1 MSVIALTGGTGFVGA
16 RLIDQALAAGHRVRA
31 LTRRPQAGRE
41 KLTWVEGA
49 LDDHAALAALLE
61 GSDAVVHVAGVVN
74 ASDRAGFAAG
84 NIAGTEA
91 MLTAA
96 RDAGIARF
104 VHVSSLAAREPA
116 LSDYGW
122 SKAEAEARVV
132 ASDRDWTVVRP
143 PAVYGPGDMEMREMF
158 RLASFGLAL
167 LPSAGRL
174 SVIHV
179 DDLAALLLVLA
190 QSDPGRLILE
200 ADDGVSGGWT
210 HRAFGLALGAAVG
223 KRVLPI
229 PLPRGL
235 MTLVAHGD
243 RLVRGARA
251 KLTPDRVDYFCH
263 PDWTIDAAKRP
274 PSQLWQPRI
283 ATPDGLASTA
293 AWYRERGLL

>member
-1 MSVIALTGGTGFVGA
+1 MTGGTGFVGS

-31 LTRRPQAGRE
+31 LARRSQPARDG
-41 KLTWVEGA
+41 LLWVAGA
-49 LDDHAALAALLE
+49 LDDHAALARLVESA
-61 GSDAVVHVAGVVN
+61 DAVVHVAGVVN
-74 ASDRAGFAAG
+74 APDRAGFAAG

-91 MLTAA
+91 MLDAA
-96 RDAGIARF
+96 RDAGVARF

-143 PAVYGPGDMEMREMF
+143 PAVYGPADMEMREMF
-158 RLASFGLAL
+158 RLAKFGLAL
-167 LPSAGRL
+167 LPSPGRL

-190 QSDPGRLILE
+190 EGDAGRLILE
-200 ADDGVSGGWT
+200 ADDGVPGGGT
-210 HRAFGLALGAAVG
+210 HRAVGQALGSAVG
-223 KRVLPI
+223 RRVLPI
-229 PLPRGL
+229 PLPHGL
-235 MTLVAHGD
+235 MMLAARGD
-243 RLVRGARA
+243 RLVRGKNA

-263 PDWTIDAAKRP
+263 PDWTVDPDKRP

-283 ATPDGLASTA
+283 PTPEGLAATA
-293 AWYRERGLL
+293 AWYRANGLL

>member
-1 MSVIALTGGTGFVGA
+1 VTGGTGFVGS
-16 RLIDQALAAGHRVRA
+16 RLIEQALAAGHQIRA
-31 LTRRPQAGRE
+31 LTRRPQPARE
-41 KLTWVEGA
+41 ELSWIDGA
-49 LDDHAALAALLE
+49 LDDRAALTRLIAGA
-61 GSDAVVHVAGVVN
+61 DAVIHVAGVVN
-74 ASDRAGFAAG
+74 APDRAGFAAG

-91 MLTAA
+91 MLAAA
-96 RDAGIARF
+96 RDAGVRRF

-143 PAVYGPGDMEMREMF
+143 PAVYGPADMEMREMF

-167 LPSAGRL
+167 LPSRGRL

-190 QSDPGRLILE
+190 QSDAGRLILE
-200 ADDGVSGGWT
+200 ADDGVAGGWT
-210 HRAFGLALGAAVG
+210 HKAFGRALGTAVG

-229 PLPRGL
+229 PLPYGL
-235 MTLVAHGD
+235 MMLAARGD
-243 RLVRGARA
+243 RLVRGGKA

-263 PDWTIDAAKRP
+263 PDWTIDPDKRP

-283 ATPDGLASTA
+283 ATPDGLAATA
-293 AWYRERGLL
+293 AWYRANGLL